1 VVFSAAV
8 RRTTRAPH
16 LAEEFGRRV
25 RLYRE
30 ALPDEDGR
38 KVSQERLAE
47 RCGLHRTYVGHI
59 ERGEVD
65 PALYSIVKIAA
76 GLGIDPSELVRGLKP

>member
-1 VVFSAAV
+1 M

-30 ALPDEDGR
+30 ALPPEEGR
-38 KVSQERLAE
+38 KVVSQESLAE
-47 RCGLHRTYVGHI
+47 RCGLHRTYVGHV

-65 PALYSIVKIAA
+65 PALYSIVKLAA
-76 GLGIDPSELVRGLKP
+76 GLGIDPSELVRGLEP

>member
-1 VVFSAAV
+1 M

-25 RLYRE
+25 RSLRE
-30 ALPDEDGR
+30 ELAEEDGR

-47 RCGLHRTYVGHI
+47 RCGLHRTYLGHV

-76 GLGIDPSELVRGLKP
+76 GLGIDPADLVRGLRP